1 MAIKQFAGIE
11 TTLTHRIAVYI
22 PGIVHVDRPAGQV
35 QQAWTGQMLDA
46 FGALF
51 GGSTAIHV
59 LGTWIGLDGQLVREP
74 VNLVY
79 SYCSNEH
86 RFGDTQYAVLRLAKR
101 MAAEMGQEA
110 VAVEVDGALY
120 LVKP

>member
-1 MAIKQFAGIE
+1 MRTNQFAGMT
-11 TTLTHRIAVYI
+11 TTLTHRIAVYV
-22 PGIVHVDRPAGQV
+22 PGTVNVDRPAGQV
-35 QQAWTGQMLDA
+35 QQAWTDQMLDA
-46 FGALF
+46 FGTMF

-59 LGTWIGLDGQLVREP
+59 LGTWIGLNGQPVREP

-79 SYCSNEH
+79 SYCADEH
-86 RFGDTQYAVLRLAKR
+86 LLGGAQEVVSLAKR
-101 MAAEMGQEA
+101 MAVEMGQEA